1 LSGIQLVS
9 LIRRPSGLP
18 PIRLIALSGYGRDT
32 DVEEAKAAGFDDY
45 LMKPVEISSLIA
57 AIDGLSG
64 PRWLLTAV
72 RSNWKSSP
80 DESAISV
87 QMPKDALL
95 VTTNLA

>member
-9 LIRRPSGLP
+9 LIRRLSGLP

-57 AIDGLSG
+57 AIERVERTAMAADSG
-64 PRWLLTAV
+64 PLQLEV
-72 RSNWKSSP
+72 
-80 DESAISV
+80 
-87 QMPKDALL
+87 
-95 VTTNLA
+95 VTR